1 MHESSLLPDSLPS
14 LQDSSTSSL
23 FSSQAA
29 LLTLPFLSSPILHH
43 EVVIRAPHSTAL
55 RTKKKQGF
63 RQPPGLN
70 LLKSTPLIRSSPQ
83 FLNMDGMGDVW
94 DLGGYGDKALQP
106 GTDIEPDTGGQLDK
120 DVMDDSD
127 DGDGPDDLDEVR
139 HISYTAGLR
148 TKAFQSEKVRLA
160 KKFLREL
167 DDEITGGELSRMT
180 SSSGGIK
187 IVWNKRYSK
196 KAGNA
201 STKITRGVVTYSATI
216 SLSEKFLTNRTRLL
230 NTLAHEFCHVADNF
244 ISNKHGHGTSF
255 ESWGRKCTQA
265 FGHRGIGRIET
276 YHKYDMEFDYIWTCT
291 NDDCGKEFGRHSKS
305 IDPDKVLCDD
315 CGGAIVQTNPIA
327 RALRNRRDWKG
338 GNL

>member
-1 MHESSLLPDSLPS
+1 MCS
-14 LQDSSTSSL
+14 
-23 FSSQAA
+23 
-29 LLTLPFLSSPILHH
+29 
-43 EVVIRAPHSTAL
+43 RAPHSTAL

-106 GTDIEPDTGGQLDK
+106 GTDIEPDTG
-120 DVMDDSD
+120 
-127 DGDGPDDLDEVR
+127 
-139 HISYTAGLR
+139 GLR

-244 ISNKHGHGTSF
+244 ISNKHDHGTSF

-305 IDPDKVLCDD
+305 IDPEKVLCDD